1 MSGNACRRSAAE
13 SRRRRAQRLQSR
25 TPRRFPPPW
34 LRPPQAGSR
43 SRDSAPRPR
52 DGAASGVAA
61 RASATLPVQHPPRW
75 TQPGSN
81 RRPSR
86 CQRDA
91 LPAELWALGTPQ
103 SSDTASRLD
112 SKPMSH
118 ESAELLL
125 RGYHAVVDGDF
136 EAMAGMLD
144 PDVEWLPA
152 GQSEAIVISRDRVLE
167 VVADRA
173 AENYHVVV
181 DRAIG
186 LADRV
191 VVSMRFSRI
200 ELDPS
205 DERPLQSRRSYLLG
219 RWAAVVHMRDGRV
232 VRVEEHPHLESA
244 LEAAGLE
251 AE

>member
-1 MSGNACRRSAAE
+1 
-13 SRRRRAQRLQSR
+13 
-25 TPRRFPPPW
+25 
-34 LRPPQAGSR
+34 
-43 SRDSAPRPR
+43 
-52 DGAASGVAA
+52 
-61 RASATLPVQHPPRW
+61 
-75 TQPGSN
+75 
-81 RRPSR
+81 
-86 CQRDA
+86 
-91 LPAELWALGTPQ
+91 
-103 SSDTASRLD
+103 
-112 SKPMSH
+112 MSH
-118 ESAELLL
+118 ESADVLL
-125 RGYHAVVDGDF
+125 RGYHAFVDGDLDVI
-136 EAMAGMLD
+136 ATMLD
-144 PDVEWLPA
+144 PDVEWVPA
-152 GQSEAIVISRDRVLE
+152 GESDAVVISRERVLE

-219 RWAAVVHMRDGRV
+219 RWAAVVYMRDGRV
-232 VRVEEHPHLESA
+232 VRVEEHPHLEAA

>member
-1 MSGNACRRSAAE
+1 
-13 SRRRRAQRLQSR
+13 
-25 TPRRFPPPW
+25 
-34 LRPPQAGSR
+34 
-43 SRDSAPRPR
+43 
-52 DGAASGVAA
+52 
-61 RASATLPVQHPPRW
+61 
-75 TQPGSN
+75 
-81 RRPSR
+81 
-86 CQRDA
+86 
-91 LPAELWALGTPQ
+91 
-103 SSDTASRLD
+103 
-112 SKPMSH
+112 MSH

-125 RGYHAVVDGDF
+125 RGYRAFVAGDL
-136 EAMAGMLD
+136 EAIEGMLD
-144 PDVEWLPA
+144 PDVEWVGA
-152 GQSEAIVISRDRVLE
+152 GESEAVVISRDRVLE

-219 RWAAVVHMRDGRV
+219 RWAAVVYMRDGRV

-244 LEAAGLE
+244 LESAGLE
-251 AE
+251 PE

>member
-1 MSGNACRRSAAE
+1 MSHE
-13 SRRRRAQRLQSR
+13 
-25 TPRRFPPPW
+25 
-34 LRPPQAGSR
+34 
-43 SRDSAPRPR
+43 
-52 DGAASGVAA
+52 
-61 RASATLPVQHPPRW
+61 
-75 TQPGSN
+75 
-81 RRPSR
+81 
-86 CQRDA
+86 
-91 LPAELWALGTPQ
+91 
-103 SSDTASRLD
+103 
-112 SKPMSH
+112 SH

-125 RGYHAVVDGDF
+125 RGYHAFVDGNL
-136 EAMAGMLD
+136 EAIEAMLD
-144 PDVEWLPA
+144 PDVEWVAA
-152 GQSEAIVISRDRVLE
+152 GASEAIVVSRDRVLE
-167 VVADRA
+167 VVAERA

-219 RWAAVVHMRDGRV
+219 RWAAVVHVRDGRV

-244 LEAAGLE
+244 LEAAEIE